1 MKILRLVAL
10 VISFLL
16 AIIFFSP
23 KQNLYFMMEKELKKY
38 DVIISNEKFSFSM
51 LGFTLEDATL
61 YIKGVNVATLNKVNI
76 SLYKIDVESEN
87 IGYAKTSI
95 NFENRSIG
103 IDLKPKKEF
112 IKKYKIIKKYFKK
125 QKNGVYK
132 YEYKL
137 F

>member
-1 MKILRLVAL
+1 MKILRYIAL
-10 VISFLL
+10 IISFEL
-16 AIIFFSP
+16 AIIIFLP

-38 DVIISNEKFSFSM
+38 DVIISNEKFSSSI
-51 LGFTLEDATL
+51 LGFSLENASL

-76 SLYKIDVESEN
+76 SLYKIDVLSKK

-103 IDLKPKKEF
+103 IDLKPEKEF
-112 IKKYKIIKKYFKK
+112 VKKYKIIKKYFKK